1 MQIACPV
8 CSANYEVPDQMLGPG
23 RKVRCAKCGHQW
35 VPGPAPVRNAASPPR
50 PTPAPSPGSPP
61 RANFRE
67 RLSELPRVST
77 QPQPLVME
85 PVDRLRSTVAEE
97 PAYQVTE
104 RRSSPAVWIGWVA
117 SVIVWGLVIWA
128 AYAYRAEIMAAWP
141 PSQRLYVALGL
152 GPGS

>member
-1 MQIACPV
+1 
-8 CSANYEVPDQMLGPG
+8 
-23 RKVRCAKCGHQW
+23 
-35 VPGPAPVRNAASPPR
+35 
-50 PTPAPSPGSPP
+50 
-61 RANFRE
+61 
-67 RLSELPRVST
+67 
-77 QPQPLVME
+77 ME